1 MKGINMNNVKCKV
14 KINRI
19 IYPKGKLSYGDWG
32 IVSLHLIEEIEGNI
46 KVSNYD
52 DTFIAKGNLPE
63 IDMYSTYDFVG
74 KYVYDE
80 KYGEQYEI
88 IFMGEE
94 TVVDF
99 TDIEKQKIFLNRI
112 ITPLQIEMLYKTL
125 SNPFEAIQNE
135 NVKELTKVSGIG
147 VATALR
153 IINKF
158 KAHIDY
164 SGVYIELDKYG
175 LTPTMI
181 HKLIDNYGDPNLV
194 IQKVKENPYILAEEV
209 DGIGWHKA
217 DIIALKNGMDVM
229 SEERISAYI
238 VYYLNQQSANGN
250 NWVYPN
256 DLFTAVDELLE
267 EELDVEFLKSI
278 LYNLFEKEV
287 LFWTEDKSFICLKKY
302 YELEKNIAL
311 ELNRL
316 LGAKN
321 NFKYNNYEK
330 IIKAI
335 EYNQGWSFTEEQLEA
350 VKLILNQNICVVCGY
365 GGTGKTSA
373 VKLAI
378 EILKNYSVAQCALA
392 GRASARLTEVTGQ
405 QGYTIHKLLG
415 YNPANGFEFNSD
427 NPLPYDIIILD
438 ETSMVGADLFY
449 SLIRAVRTGSKLI
462 MLGDDGQ
469 LESIGL
475 GNVFKD
481 ILDSEA
487 IPFIKLTKIHRQA
500 SKSAII
506 TESINIRT
514 GKHIINRGW
523 TGCETRG
530 ELNDLI
536 MDIYDNKLFTSR
548 KLIDYFKQEYE
559 QTKNIMDIQIIVPMK
574 EKGDACT
581 FEINNEIQSWYNPPD
596 RKKKE
601 VVVKKYKKEYVLRE
615 GDKVIN
621 VVNNYKT
628 YNMNGTL
635 TPIFNGYIGIIK
647 DVDDDTMIIDFEIFG
662 TIVIAKEYWKNI
674 ELAYAVT
681 VHKKQG
687 DQNKVIIIGLDYTSY
702 VLLTRELVYTAIT
715 RAMSKCILCAES
727 DALRYAIETSN
738 TTKKQTFLH
747 RMLIKD
753 ETKVEE

>member
-1 MKGINMNNVKCKV
+1 
-14 KINRI
+14 
-19 IYPKGKLSYGDWG
+19 
-32 IVSLHLIEEIEGNI
+32 
-46 KVSNYD
+46 
-52 DTFIAKGNLPE
+52 
-63 IDMYSTYDFVG
+63 
-74 KYVYDE
+74 
-80 KYGEQYEI
+80 
-88 IFMGEE
+88 
-94 TVVDF
+94 
-99 TDIEKQKIFLNRI
+99 
-112 ITPLQIEMLYKTL
+112 MLYKTL

>member
-1 MKGINMNNVKCKV
+1 MNNVKCKV